1 MESIEILT
9 RRYRRTRTVLAA
21 ILTAVI
27 VAQGTYLLAQAPAPH
42 QQPATDPPADLTP
55 LQMQLGQLRN
65 QVAEL
70 ARIIQ
75 SYGGGST
82 MPAAQSGA
90 MPGMPGMSPAAPAGG
105 GMNMGDVGM
114 KRMGMMGMGGMG
126 MTMPMQGQMAGNAI
140 EHGEGHIAFI
150 KAELKITAAQ
160 GKVWDEFA
168 AAMRANVKQLNEL
181 RAELTKAGTIEA
193 SPVDRIAQQEKILA
207 ARLEI
212 VRRTKPALTALYATF
227 SDDQKKTFG
236 QLVSHRMGMR

>member
-1 MESIEILT
+1 MSRLISRHVFLPAFFSAA
-9 RRYRRTRTVLAA
+9 LALPA
-21 ILTAVI
+21 A
-27 VAQGTYLLAQAPAPH
+27 AQDAH
-42 QQPATDPPADLTP
+42 HPPADATKP
-55 LQMQLGQLRN
+55 PATEPSAPGQPR
-65 QVAEL
+65 
-70 ARIIQ
+70 
-75 SYGGGST
+75 
-82 MPAAQSGA
+82 AAQPGAPGGPMMGNMMQMMQMMHQMMSG
-90 MPGMPGMSPAAPAGG
+90 MQDRGTTH
-105 GMNMGDVGM
+105 
-114 KRMGMMGMGGMG
+114 RMGMMGMGGMG
-126 MTMPMQGQMAGNAI
+126 MMMPMQGQMSGNAI
-140 EHGEGHIAFI
+140 EHHEGHIAFI

-168 AAMRANVKQLNEL
+168 AATRANAKQLNEL